1 MSDIGQQ
8 ITSLSSFQATDF
20 WKERQTRAKQLN
32 VFAFFKNNNTIF
44 IVRPIP
50 ELVIHSFIILFIY
63 LFIYLFIWYLFIYF
77 RMISLSLTINCQL

>member
-8 ITSLSSFQATDF
+8 KTSLSSFQATDF
-20 WKERQTRAKQLN
+20 WKERQIRSKQLN

-50 ELVIHSFIILFIY
+50 ELVIHSFIHS
-63 LFIYLFIWYLFIYF
+63 FIYLFIWYLFIYF
-77 RMISLSLTINCQL
+77 CTISLSLTINCQL